1 MMERGLLQET
11 ETLLRKSP
19 HRTPLQSLGYKE
31 MQLYLK
37 GALGF
42 EHAVRLLK
50 KRTKM
55 YAKRQFTWFKRE
67 SGISW
72 IDITDIMD
80 ADKIYEKVINDVD
93 ILREILYVKKS
104 YKKQD
109 V

>member
-1 MMERGLLQET
+1 
-11 ETLLRKSP
+11 
-19 HRTPLQSLGYKE
+19 
-31 MQLYLK
+31 
-37 GALGF
+37 
-42 EHAVRLLK
+42 
-50 KRTKM
+50 M